1 MRQIGFVGLGAMG
14 SVMAPLLTRAG
25 FSVVGFDTA
34 PQRSDIADVDH
45 ASTLADLAACDSIIT
60 MLPDGAEVTTVA
72 TELAK
77 AGFRGLIIDMSS
89 SHPEDTTKL
98 GKILAAQGIRLI
110 DAPVSGGVKKAEA
123 GTLMVMAGGAE
134 DDIAAANAMLVCF
147 GTMQHVG
154 PLGAGHA
161 IKALNNYV
169 SATGLLASMQALAT
183 AETFGITAEKFTSV
197 INRSTGRNNTTEA
210 KIIPFIASRRYDS
223 GFFLRLMVKDVTIAS
238 ELIANAGFEAPIT
251 SALNSYLA
259 TAQKT
264 LGFDA
269 DHTKLY
275 EMVNPTPRGFQSE

>member
-1 MRQIGFVGLGAMG
+1 
-14 SVMAPLLTRAG
+14 
-25 FSVVGFDTA
+25 
-34 PQRSDIADVDH
+34 
-45 ASTLADLAACDSIIT
+45 
-60 MLPDGAEVTTVA
+60 
-72 TELAK
+72 
-77 AGFRGLIIDMSS
+77 
-89 SHPEDTTKL
+89 
-98 GKILAAQGIRLI
+98 
-110 DAPVSGGVKKAEA
+110 
-123 GTLMVMAGGAE
+123 
-134 DDIAAANAMLVCF
+134 
-147 GTMQHVG
+147 
-154 PLGAGHA
+154 
-161 IKALNNYV
+161 
-169 SATGLLASMQALAT
+169 MQALAT

-197 INRSTGRNNTTEA
+197 VNRSTGRNNTTEA